1 MTQTSSRWIRWV
13 AEASA
18 TDVPLPWSR
27 GKPPRGLGLR
37 AARD

>member
-1 MTQTSSRWIRWV
+1 MSSHSSRWIRWV
-13 AEASA
+13 AADSA

-37 AARD
+37 RG